1 MINGCRAIR
10 RPGAPVIASN
20 AQSQRAGDTPTRG
33 PFAVKETEQP
43 GTMYAI
49 ETRGLTKRYGTY
61 RALDA
66 VDLRVPTGSVFGFL
80 GPNGAGK
87 TTCIRVL
94 LGLLRA
100 TAGEA
105 SVLGKSVWSDGAAV
119 RAEIGYLPGDVRF
132 NDFWTGRETL
142 NFLDKMRGGRSRS
155 EITRLADRFELPLH
169 KNVRSYSRGMRQ
181 KLGLIQALMHKPAV
195 LILDEPTTALDPLV
209 QQTLFDELQAVA
221 ADGRTILFSSHT
233 LSEVDHLCEY
243 VAILRGGKLIEQD
256 RIEALR
262 KRAVRNVELQF
273 LDEEAAS
280 ALLAPPDFHIGVRGP
295 KTIGGSWTAS
305 PQALLAWLA
314 TLTLEDVRIAQPS
327 LEDLFLGYYDSRNGR
342 GSAA

>member
-1 MINGCRAIR
+1 ML
-10 RPGAPVIASN
+10 
-20 AQSQRAGDTPTRG
+20 
-33 PFAVKETEQP
+33 
-43 GTMYAI
+43 AI
-49 ETRGLTKRYGTY
+49 ETRGLTKQYGAY
-61 RALDA
+61 RALDG
-66 VDLRVPTGSVFGFL
+66 VDLRVPAGSVFGFL

-100 TAGEA
+100 SGGEA
-105 SVLGKSVWSDGAAV
+105 RVLGKSVWNDGAAL

-142 NFLDKMRGGRSRS
+142 RFLDRMRGGRSAA
-155 EITRLADRFELPLH
+155 EITRLAERFQLPLEKH
-169 KNVRSYSRGMRQ
+169 VRSYSRGMRQ

-209 QQTLFDELQAVA
+209 QQTLFEELRAVA

-262 KRAVRNVELQF
+262 KRAVRNVELDF
-273 LDEEAAS
+273 FDEAAATS
-280 ALLAPPDFHIGVRGP
+280 LRWPADFHPGVRGP
-295 KTIGGSWTAS
+295 RSLIGSWTAS
-305 PQALLAWLA
+305 PQALLQWLA
-314 TLTLEDVRIAQPS
+314 TLPLEDVRISEPS
-327 LEDLFLGYYDSRNGR
+327 LEDLFLGYYDLRPNGKPTANN
-342 GSAA
+342 GAAA

>member
-1 MINGCRAIR
+1 ML
-10 RPGAPVIASN
+10 
-20 AQSQRAGDTPTRG
+20 
-33 PFAVKETEQP
+33 
-43 GTMYAI
+43 AI
-49 ETRGLTKRYGTY
+49 ETRGLTKQYGAY
-61 RALDA
+61 RALDG
-66 VDLRVPTGSVFGFL
+66 VDLRVPAGSVFGFL

-100 TAGEA
+100 TTGEA
-105 SVLGKSVWSDGAAV
+105 RVLGKSVWSDGAGV

-142 NFLDKMRGGRSRS
+142 RFLDQMRGGRSAP
-155 EITRLADRFELPLH
+155 EIARLADRFQLPLQKH
-169 KNVRSYSRGMRQ
+169 VRSYSRGMRQ

-209 QQTLFDELQAVA
+209 QQTLFEELRAVA

-262 KRAVRNVELQF
+262 KRAVRNVELDF
-273 LDEEAAS
+273 FDEAAAT
-280 ALLAPPDFHIGVRGP
+280 ALRAPAEFHPGVRGP
-295 KTIGGSWTAS
+295 RSLIGSWTGS
-305 PQALLAWLA
+305 PQALLQWLA
-314 TLTLEDVRIAQPS
+314 TLPLEDVRISEPS
-327 LEDLFLGYYDSRNGR
+327 LEDLFLGYYDLRPNGKP
-342 GSAA
+342 SAGNGAAA